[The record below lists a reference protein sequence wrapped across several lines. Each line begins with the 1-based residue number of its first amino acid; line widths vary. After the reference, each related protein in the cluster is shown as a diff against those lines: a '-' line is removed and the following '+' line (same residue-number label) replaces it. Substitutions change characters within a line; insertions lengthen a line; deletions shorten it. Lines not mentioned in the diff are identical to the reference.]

1 MTALSSKSP
10 VMFSFSASPG
20 TGSITDSTTVTTVTT
35 AAAAAAVR
43 GALHLVN
50 IPRFMDLS
58 SPAAPPS
65 LSCLGPELIQL
76 IFKQRFGVASIPYE
90 LGQFSSVFRDS
101 HVDIDK
107 MWPSTLLDP
116 KRRGAQKARL
126 YVSELP
132 LCDYEA
138 PIEDAYQRAIPSS
151 MLVSLKLV
159 HPSTPLVTNLKPLKN
174 LLLKSSRL
182 ETLQYE
188 DRGQGTQFVFQSP
201 NERMPALIDLSLT
214 SYDWQHSA
222 EDVKQHWDFSRLRTL
237 GLISVPI
244 FNFLSTVSFQDLRDV
259 RELRVDDWSSH
270 MPDRRLEATQMLS
283 QLIGNHIYALDT
295 LEITCHIKHFDLQS
309 LQGHSKSLQRLKL
322 RDHVGFRDEDRTCP
336 SLQTSDVCALAKT
349 LPFLRSLE
357 IDLDIVNCPSEPFL
371 EAVSQFSRLQTLTL
385 HVQTVVCPMDYSP
398 EGVDLDAKEAMRMV
412 LNLIRSRAERDPT
425 RPWKQIIINVGG
437 WQPVMVRRLG
447 PTWRMLNEQG
457 ITAERHFV
465 ASRNGNRYEVV
476 DASTPECHVCLGK
489 LA

>member
-1 MTALSSKSP
+1 
-10 VMFSFSASPG
+10 
-20 TGSITDSTTVTTVTT
+20 
-35 AAAAAAVR
+35 
-43 GALHLVN
+43 
-50 IPRFMDLS
+50 MDLS

-101 HVDIDK
+101 WSLNHSHVDIDK

-116 KRRGAQKARL
+116 KKRGAQKTRL

-132 LCDYEA
+132 LYDYEA
-138 PIEDAYQRAIPSS
+138 PIKDAYQRAIPSS

-188 DRGQGTQFVFQSP
+188 DRGQGTRFAFQSP
-201 NERMPALIDLSLT
+201 DERMPALIDLSLT

-244 FNFLSTVSFQDLRDV
+244 FNFLSTVPFQDLRSL

-270 MPDRRLEATQMLS
+270 MLDRRLEATQMLS
-283 QLIGNHIYALDT
+283 QLIGNHIHALDT
-295 LEITCHIKHFDLQS
+295 LEVTCHIKHFDLQS
-309 LQGHSKSLQRLKL
+309 LRGHSKSLQRLKL

-336 SLQTSDVCALAKT
+336 TLQASDVCALAKT

-357 IDLDIVNCPSEPFL
+357 IDLDIANCPSEPFL

-385 HVQTVVCPMDYSP
+385 HVQTAVCPMDYSP
-398 EGVDLDAKEAMRMV
+398 EGVDLDAKEAMCMF
-412 LNLIRSRAERDPT
+412 LNLTRARAERDPT

-476 DASTPECHVCLGK
+476 DASTPESHVCLGR